1 MNRTLWSTGGHWSS
15 KDACGVWQRFI
26 LINRNFF
33 QNRIGINSISSRAHI
48 LWISRGQRST
58 VVAITWNL
66 LNMAGIVDRMRPFM
80 PTSYDLMRLYNH
92 PMFVDLQATLA
103 NDVHQSAIPYSL
115 VDPQALP
122 PTTTTSTTSAC
133 GLTTSGLGIVEAP
146 PAPEKVTLIV
156 EDAALQAEFR
166 QLASLNNARITEL
179 ELFYQTQSAAI
190 VTQRTDAISA
200 LMQTTS
206 SNGDSL
212 SSPDRYR
219 RELARVNQYYD
230 RQQCHLTAR
239 VNSSLQLVK
248 RAMPADVAPPG
259 GKRRKT
265 KSRNLS
271 AEAVDIMRA
280 WYEAHMEHPYPT
292 DDEKASMADR
302 GGITVAQVKAWFA
315 NKRNRTLNT
324 RPKRQKFKLHQQ
336 MGMADSLCSTILDAE
351 SANVGPSVRSD
362 FAYLIDEI
370 SDLVTI
376 GNLPGT
382 RGSETSTGDM
392 GDQNGYQWSIYEL
405 HWIFL
410 SFILSFVIL
419 CLMYIS

>member
-1 MNRTLWSTGGHWSS
+1 
-15 KDACGVWQRFI
+15 
-26 LINRNFF
+26 
-33 QNRIGINSISSRAHI
+33 
-48 LWISRGQRST
+48 
-58 VVAITWNL
+58 
-66 LNMAGIVDRMRPFM
+66 M

-336 MGMADSLCSTILDAE
+336 MGMADSLCSSILDAE
-351 SANVGPSVRSD
+351 NANVGPSVRSD

-382 RGSETSTGDM
+382 RGSETYTGDM
-392 GDQNGYQWSIYEL
+392 GDQNGYQ
-405 HWIFL
+405 
-410 SFILSFVIL
+410 
-419 CLMYIS
+419 